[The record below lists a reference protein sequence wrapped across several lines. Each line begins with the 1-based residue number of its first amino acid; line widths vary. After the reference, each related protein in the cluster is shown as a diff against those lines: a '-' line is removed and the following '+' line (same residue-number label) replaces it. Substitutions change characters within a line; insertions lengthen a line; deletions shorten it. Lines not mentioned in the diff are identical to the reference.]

1 MRPSPK
7 QTNQRKKQSI
17 VMPIFPH
24 QTALYQPVIQEWSGA
39 QLAHP
44 GRAQLA
50 HPGRAGEQVHIV
62 ELPRGTAGTVHKRT
76 QDSSPEDT
84 GTLAECAKAGAS
96 TAASLEGAEHVTH
109 GRLPTIHMST
119 VQRPQPAL
127 PKVLPKRHCARVRAG
142 QGEGVQLCRP
152 SGGPR
157 GR

>member
-1 MRPSPK
+1 
-7 QTNQRKKQSI
+7 
-17 VMPIFPH
+17 MPIFPH
-24 QTALYQPVIQEWSGA
+24 QTALYQPVIQEWSG
-39 QLAHP
+39 
-44 GRAQLA
+44 AQLA

-127 PKVLPKRHCARVRAG
+127 PKVLPKRHCARVRVG
-142 QGEGVQLCRP
+142 LGEGVQLCRP
-152 SGGPR
+152 SGEPR